1 MSTPPQ
7 ELPSDEPY
15 RPSDRVAVARGAIGR
30 VSTILAQLEARS
42 LFLVADETAYH
53 SSGAEELLRS
63 ELSTRQVE
71 RFTHFQCDP
80 KLSDVERGIQ
90 CFRKTHVD
98 AVLAIGG
105 GSALD
110 MAKLVS
116 NLGMQQE
123 QPEQLIRGKAR
134 LLHDGPPLIALP
146 TTAGTG
152 SEATHFAVCY
162 MDGVK
167 FSLAHRFLLPEFAIL
182 DPQLTDNL
190 PPRLTAS
197 SGLDALCQAVES
209 LWAVDSNEVSVQY
222 ACEAVRLAFDHL
234 AAAVHEPT
242 PAIRTAMCRAAHLA
256 GQAINISK
264 TTAAHA
270 ISYAISMQ
278 AGVPHGMAVAMTL
291 APVLLYNAETSAT
304 DCVDP
309 CGAEHV
315 RSRIGLILQLLG
327 SSTPLEAAKKIE
339 KLVGA
344 VGGPTRLNE
353 IGMDSD
359 AEVETL
365 VRSVNTERLSNN
377 PRRVTPD
384 DLRRLLESVR
394 Y

>member
-1 MSTPPQ
+1 MTASPQ
-7 ELPSDEPY
+7 EPRPDEWR
-15 RPSDRVAVARGAIGR
+15 RPKNRVDVARGAIDQ
-30 VSTILAQLEARS
+30 VSTILARLEVRS

-71 RFTHFQCDP
+71 RFTRFQCDP

-162 MDGVK
+162 MDGEK
-167 FSLAHRFLLPEFAIL
+167 YSLAHRFLLPEFAIV
-182 DPQLTDNL
+182 DPQLTHNL

-197 SGLDALCQAVES
+197 SGLDAFCQAVES
-209 LWAVDSNEVSVQY
+209 LWAVDSNEMSVQY
-222 ACEAVRLAFDHL
+222 ASEAVRLAFDHL

-242 PAIRTAMCRAAHLA
+242 PAVRTAMCQAAHLA

-264 TTAAHA
+264 TTASHA
-270 ISYAISMQ
+270 ISYAISMR

-291 APVLLYNAETSAT
+291 APVLLYNAETSVT
-304 DCVDP
+304 DCVDR

-339 KLVGA
+339 NLVGA
-344 VGGPTRLNE
+344 VGGPTRLSE
-353 IGMDSD
+353 IGVGSD
-359 AEVETL
+359 AEVEML

>member
-1 MSTPPQ
+1 MTTPPQ
-7 ELPSDEPY
+7 ELPLDERH
-15 RPSDRVAVARGAIGR
+15 RPNDRVDLARGAIGR

-42 LFLVADETAYH
+42 LFLVADETAYRN
-53 SSGAEELLRS
+53 SGAEELLEP

-71 RFTHFQCDP
+71 RFTRFQCDP

-90 CFRKTHVD
+90 RFRKTHID

-123 QPEQLIRGKAR
+123 QPEQLVRGKAR
-134 LLHDGPPLIALP
+134 LLRDGPPLIALP

-162 MDGVK
+162 VDGK
-167 FSLAHRFLLPEFAIL
+167 KYSLAHHFLLPEFAIL
-182 DPQLTDNL
+182 DPQLTHNL
-190 PPRLTAS
+190 PPQLTAS
-197 SGLDALCQAVES
+197 SGLDAFCQAVES

-222 ACEAVRLAFDHL
+222 ASEAVRLAFDHL

-242 PAIRTAMCRAAHLA
+242 PAVRTAMCRAAHLA

-264 TTAAHA
+264 TTASHA

-291 APVLLYNAETSAT
+291 APVLLYNAETSVT

-327 SSTPLEAAKKIE
+327 SGTPLEAANKIE
-339 KLVGA
+339 KLVGT
-344 VGGPTRLNE
+344 VGGPTRLSE
-353 IGMDSD
+353 IGMGS
-359 AEVETL
+359 AAGVEML